1 MYSAQLI
8 INGETIDIVRLPND
22 KLDEL
27 VKYFTSLKEVTS

>member
-8 INGETIDIVRLPND
+8 INGETIDIKQLPNE

-27 VKYFTSLKEVTS
+27 VKYFESL